1 MLARSSPLLQTRSLS
16 SRLMSSLSPLLST
29 EQAQSL
35 WQSGERRVC
44 FLDASWYLDKSRDAK
59 QEFASERLPGAQFF
73 DIEQISDTTSTLPH
87 MLPKSETFE
96 HAMMYLGVES
106 DDTIIVYGGKHC
118 FSPARCWW
126 TFKYFGHENVH
137 ILNGGITKWKSE
149 KREIETG
156 EPQKVVAGAS
166 YTAKPNEALAVSW
179 EDVLDKIDTDT
190 QIVDARGAARFF
202 AKEPEPRPGMRGGHI
217 PGSVNVPFGKI
228 VSPDDYSLFRDLN
241 EIKSAFAEANV
252 KMDGTSPVFTT
263 CGSGVT
269 ASVLTFGLHLSGK
282 PLEKAPVY
290 DGSWSDQARKVPT
303 NWNRFDKSIMM
314 GRDGAVKCSRV
325 ISANFA
331 HFGIVFLPTK
341 PTSTI
346 QSLSL
351 VRRLATRNMPSYRA
365 VQVQKLSKDFR
376 AATKIVDVPELPTAG
391 PDSIVVKNR
400 FLGINSTDVNLT
412 NGMYHDKLP
421 FFAGVEGAGLVTEV
435 GNNVTTVKV
444 GDAVMYQTLGA
455 YADYVQVPASAA
467 IKIPEL
473 SMNALPV
480 AVGGVSASICLEHLG
495 EMKSNETI
503 LVTAAA
509 GGTGQFVVQLAK
521 LAGNHVIG
529 TTSSDD
535 KVEALKKLGCDRVI
549 NYKKENVSDVLKKE
563 YPSGVDIVFESI
575 GGEMFRA
582 AVDNIAVRGRIIK
595 IGFISRVLESKDKDD
610 APKPAPLLSWE
621 ANEKILMKSASIR
634 GFFMYHFEE
643 HIREHTE
650 RLLKLINEGKLR
662 PGVDPTEY
670 KGFESIPDAIDRMFA
685 RENVGKLIVQ
695 LE

>member
-290 DGSWSDQARKVPT
+290 DGSWSEWGMRSDLPLETEAK
-303 NWNRFDKSIMM
+303 FDKSIMM
-314 GRDGAVKCSRV
+314 VGAMDCVRLRITEVLSRV
-325 ISANFA
+325 VM
-331 HFGIVFLPTK
+331 G
-341 PTSTI
+341 
-346 QSLSL
+346 LSS
-351 VRRLATRNMPSYRA
+351 VRGLATRNMPSYRA

>member
-35 WQSGERRVC
+35 SQSGERRVC

-96 HAMMYLGVES
+96 HAMMYLGVEN
-106 DDTIIVYGGKHC
+106 DDTVIVYGGKHC

-126 TFKYFGHENVH
+126 TFKYFGHDNVH

-149 KREIETG
+149 KRDIETG

-290 DGSWSDQARKVPT
+290 DGSWSEWGMRSD
-303 NWNRFDKSIMM
+303 
-314 GRDGAVKCSRV
+314 
-325 ISANFA
+325 
-331 HFGIVFLPTK
+331 LPLETEAK
-341 PTSTI
+341 
-346 QSLSL
+346 
-351 VRRLATRNMPSYRA
+351 LATRSMPSYRA

-650 RLLKLINEGKLR
+650 RLLKLINEGKLK
-662 PGVDPTEY
+662 PGVDPTVY